1 MSSVMTTSWQGA
13 PPPLLIFGAI
23 GLLNPSSTFWVT
35 VFSSA
40 SNAISACLRLE

>member
-13 PPPLLIFGAI
+13 PPFLEIFGLI
-23 GLLNPSSTFWVT
+23 GLFSPSSTFWVT
-35 VFSSA
+35 FFSSV